1 MPVQLRAVT
10 PPDIPDLWPQI
21 RDRIASCCERS
32 GGKYEA
38 IDVLRN
44 LIAGSMNLWLAV
56 DEPVSPE
63 ETTRVLPHARQEVV
77 QQIEH
82 RRESPVAAD
91 AATPASK
98 LGWSGDFASRNTEA
112 ATCERV
118 RIKALAVTEIAA
130 YPRITV
136 CRLLACTGDDAALW
150 VDLLAPIEDWAK
162 SRGCAA
168 MEPICRPGWERRL
181 KPMGY
186 RKTHVV
192 LEKRL

>member
-1 MPVQLRAVT
+1 VPVQLRAVT
-10 PPDIPDLWPQI
+10 PPEIPDLWPQI

-32 GGKYEA
+32 GGKYA
-38 IDVLRN
+38 PADVLRN
-44 LIAGSMNLWLAV
+44 LIASAMNLWIAL
-56 DEPVSPE
+56 DEDN
-63 ETTRVLPHARQEVV
+63 A
-77 QQIEH
+77 
-82 RRESPVAAD
+82 
-91 AATPASK
+91 
-98 LGWSGDFASRNTEA
+98 
-112 ATCERV
+112 
-118 RIKALAVTEIAA
+118 IKALLITEIAA

-150 VDLLAPIEDWAK
+150 VDLLAPIEGWAK
-162 SRGCAA
+162 SQGCAA

>member
-1 MPVQLRAVT
+1 VPVQLRAVT
-10 PPDIPDLWPQI
+10 PPEIPDLWPQI

-32 GGKYEA
+32 GGKYA
-38 IDVLRN
+38 PADVLRS
-44 LIAGSMNLWLAV
+44 LIAGSMNLWLAL
-56 DEPVSPE
+56 DENAFPDD
-63 ETTRVLPHARQEVV
+63 TTRVPSHARQEVV
-77 QQIEH
+77 QQVKH
-82 RRESPVAAD
+82 RRKSPVGAD
-91 AATPASK
+91 APRTAERE
-98 LGWSGDFASRNTEA
+98 GWCGGSREA
-112 ATCERV
+112 A
-118 RIKALAVTEIAA
+118 RIKALLITEIAA

-150 VDLLAPIEDWAK
+150 VDLLAPIEGWAK
-162 SRGCAA
+162 SQGCAA